1 MVEGEPTVE
10 GASMTPFYD
19 YPGDLKD
26 VRGNEIE
33 VRVMRLLVL
42 REQNYGLIVDAFTQA
57 VKRGRAANIWI
68 RDQPGFA
75 RD

>member
-33 VRVMRLLVL
+33 VRVMRRPVL
-42 REQNYGLIVDAFTQA
+42 ASRTTAYY
-57 VKRGRAANIWI
+57 
-68 RDQPGFA
+68 
-75 RD
+75 